1 MFSPREFVRDGGTLY
16 LIAESRDERP
26 SPVAGLFA
34 ALVTEIYHEAA
45 LAAARMPG
53 GRLDPPMLWA
63 LDEVT
68 QTCPLP
74 LPSMLAD
81 AGGRGIQI
89 MPVVHGAAQLRARW
103 GRDGARAILDT
114 ASVKVF
120 LPGISDPETLELGST
135 LSDTM
140 AAAERGHDH
149 ESRHPVMT
157 EAMIS
162 RLPARRDGTGYA
174 FILRDGLTP
183 VIARP
188 PIIWHGSWY
197 KQFTRRHLRRSRPRV
212 LPPVPLPPAPAGPDD
227 LAWDDTAPL
236 PAALAPAP
244 PSPAGPAWRNGAT
257 RPAADRAAPPAA
269 GLGRDRGNTMTQPQ
283 PGGTPDA
290 VIAAVLKLTD
300 LAARVEQVQQS
311 AEQRTGELAAS
322 CDQALAQ
329 IASLREEAGTL
340 GGRADGIETRL
351 AETGALLA
359 RMSGQIDALTAAA
372 QDGPSQAAAA
382 YRVHPGPPWWQP
394 RDERCAEAAER
405 LRDWVTEVYRP
416 VFGYVGAMLG
426 DCWDRHPLCLAYL
439 DVLHEAWC
447 LLYLPAR
454 DPKMVFA
461 QLDWLTRPLLQ
472 AAEVMARETSGCRTG
487 GHREPGHPAAP
498 AVPAWL
504 NGRR

>member
-1 MFSPREFVRDGGTLY
+1 
-16 LIAESRDERP
+16 
-26 SPVAGLFA
+26 
-34 ALVTEIYHEAA
+34 
-45 LAAARMPG
+45 
-53 GRLDPPMLWA
+53 
-63 LDEVT
+63 
-68 QTCPLP
+68 
-74 LPSMLAD
+74 
-81 AGGRGIQI
+81 
-89 MPVVHGAAQLRARW
+89 
-103 GRDGARAILDT
+103 
-114 ASVKVF
+114 
-120 LPGISDPETLELGST
+120 
-135 LSDTM
+135 
-140 AAAERGHDH
+140 
-149 ESRHPVMT
+149 
-157 EAMIS
+157 
-162 RLPARRDGTGYA
+162 
-174 FILRDGLTP
+174 
-183 VIARP
+183 
-188 PIIWHGSWY
+188 
-197 KQFTRRHLRRSRPRV
+197 
-212 LPPVPLPPAPAGPDD
+212 
-227 LAWDDTAPL
+227 
-236 PAALAPAP
+236 
-244 PSPAGPAWRNGAT
+244 
-257 RPAADRAAPPAA
+257 
-269 GLGRDRGNTMTQPQ
+269 MTQPQ

-322 CDQALAQ
+322 CDQAMAQ

-372 QDGPSQAAAA
+372 EDGPGQAGPG

-426 DCWDRHPLCLAYL
+426 DCWDRHPLCLACL
-439 DVLHEAWC
+439 DALHEAWC